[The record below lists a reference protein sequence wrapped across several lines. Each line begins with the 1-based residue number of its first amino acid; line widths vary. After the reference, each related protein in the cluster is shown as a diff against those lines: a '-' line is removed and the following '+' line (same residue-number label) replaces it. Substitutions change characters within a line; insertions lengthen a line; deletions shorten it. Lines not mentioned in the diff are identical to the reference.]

1 MMVGQVVTGTFDK
14 DIVSGTA
21 IGRGSCDPKP
31 IMKIAT
37 MVIQNAVRVLGLIL
51 LVLGFMFW
59 SGRNFDL
66 IPVHMRLGEILV
78 SLLWI
83 ISAMGL
89 RAGVK
94 PGMVLGAMFYGLIVV
109 AFAMRMGGFLP
120 GGAHEVIR
128 IVHLLFGLGAMGL
141 VEMIGAKI
149 KRGIAK

>member
-1 MMVGQVVTGTFDK
+1 
-14 DIVSGTA
+14 
-21 IGRGSCDPKP
+21 
-31 IMKIAT
+31 
-37 MVIQNAVRVLGLIL
+37 MVIQNAVRILGVIL

-59 SGRNFDL
+59 SGHNFDL
-66 IPVHMRLGEILV
+66 IPLHMRLGEILV

-83 ISAMGL
+83 IAAMGL

-109 AFAMRMGGFLP
+109 AYAMRMTTFLP
-120 GGAHEVIR
+120 GSSHEVIR
-128 IVHLLFGLGAMGL
+128 VVHFLLGLGAIGM

>member
-1 MMVGQVVTGTFDK
+1 M
-14 DIVSGTA
+14 I
-21 IGRGSCDPKP
+21 
-31 IMKIAT
+31 
-37 MVIQNAVRVLGLIL
+37 IQNAVRVLGLIL

-59 SGRNFDL
+59 SGHSFEY

-78 SLLWI
+78 TLLWI
-83 ISAMGL
+83 IAAMGL

-94 PGMVLGAMFYGLIVV
+94 AGLVLGAMFYGLIVV
-109 AFAMRMGGFLP
+109 AFAFRMGTLLP

-128 IVHLLFGLGAMGL
+128 VVHLLLGVGAIGL

>member
-1 MMVGQVVTGTFDK
+1 
-14 DIVSGTA
+14 
-21 IGRGSCDPKP
+21 
-31 IMKIAT
+31 MKIAT

-59 SGRNFDL
+59 SGHSFEYVPL
-66 IPVHMRLGEILV
+66 HMRLGEILV

-83 ISAMGL
+83 IAAMGL

-94 PGMVLGAMFYGLIVV
+94 PMMVLGAMFYGLIVV
-109 AFAMRMGGFLP
+109 AFAMRMGSLLP

-128 IVHLLFGLGAMGL
+128 VVHFLFGLGAIGL

-149 KRGIAK
+149 KRGIAR

>member
-1 MMVGQVVTGTFDK
+1 
-14 DIVSGTA
+14 
-21 IGRGSCDPKP
+21 
-31 IMKIAT
+31 MKIAT

-59 SGRNFDL
+59 SGHSFEYVQL
-66 IPVHMRLGEILV
+66 HMRLGEILV

-83 ISAMGL
+83 IAAMGL

-94 PGMVLGAMFYGLIVV
+94 PMMVLGAMFYGLIVV
-109 AFAMRMGGFLP
+109 AFAMRMGSLLP

-128 IVHLLFGLGAMGL
+128 VVHFLFGLGAIGL

-149 KRGIAK
+149 KRSTAK

>member
-1 MMVGQVVTGTFDK
+1 
-14 DIVSGTA
+14 
-21 IGRGSCDPKP
+21 
-31 IMKIAT
+31 

-59 SGRNFDL
+59 SGHSFEYV
-66 IPVHMRLGEILV
+66 PVHMRLGEILV

-83 ISAMGL
+83 IAAMGL

-109 AFAMRMGGFLP
+109 AYAMRMGSLLP
-120 GGAHEVIR
+120 GGAHEVVR
-128 IVHLLFGLGAMGL
+128 IVHFLFGLGAIGL

-149 KRGIAK
+149 KRSTAR

>member
-1 MMVGQVVTGTFDK
+1 
-14 DIVSGTA
+14 
-21 IGRGSCDPKP
+21 
-31 IMKIAT
+31 MKIAT
-37 MVIQNAVRVLGLIL
+37 MVIQNVVRILGLIL

-59 SGRNFDL
+59 TKHSFEYV
-66 IPVHMRLGEILV
+66 PVHKLLGEILV

-83 ISAMGL
+83 IAAMGL

-94 PGMVLGAMFYGLIVV
+94 PGLVLGGMFYGLIVV
-109 AFAMRMGGFLP
+109 AFAFRMGGLLP

-128 IVHLLFGLGAMGL
+128 IVHFLFGVGAIGL

>member
-1 MMVGQVVTGTFDK
+1 
-14 DIVSGTA
+14 
-21 IGRGSCDPKP
+21 
-31 IMKIAT
+31 MKIAT
-37 MVIQNAVRVLGLIL
+37 MVIQNAVRILGVIL

-59 SGRNFDL
+59 SGHNFDL

-83 ISAMGL
+83 IAAMGL

-94 PGMVLGAMFYGLIVV
+94 PGLVLGAMFYGLIVI
-109 AFAMRMGGFLP
+109 AFAFRMGGLLP

-128 IVHLLFGLGAMGL
+128 IVHFLFGLGAIGL